1 VTVLKPFRALRYDPG
16 AAGPLDRLVAPP
28 HDVVGAE
35 RSGRLIAAEPHNV
48 IRLTRP
54 EDPAEAGR
62 LFRGWQDEGVL
73 VREREPAVW
82 ILEETFAGPDGVPRT
97 RRSLVARLRVTPYGE
112 GDVFPHERTFAGQK
126 EARLELLRA
135 VRAKL
140 SPVLLLHGGP
150 SPDLPEVE
158 PDLEATLDGVT
169 SRLWRVTDPGG
180 IEQAVALVQGPLV
193 IADGH
198 HRYETALRYHQE
210 DGTEASAYVLAALTA
225 RADPGLV
232 ILPTHRLADAPLPQL
247 NGRFRV
253 TPLDG
258 AGGAL
263 ERLGDV
269 TRDHPAFVLLRPER
283 AELVETE
290 PEGGAAGVL
299 DTAALATL
307 PLAGVR
313 FTPSAEE
320 AERTVAAGGAAAAFL
335 VRAPTVE
342 QVEAVALAAETMP
355 EKSTYFFPKLTT
367 GLLFAPYDE

>member
-1 VTVLKPFRALRYDPG
+1 MAVLKPFRALRYDP
-16 AAGPLDRLVAPP
+16 AVAGPLDRLVAPP
-28 HDVVGAE
+28 HDVVGAALRE
-35 RSGRLIAAEPHNV
+35 RLVAAEPHNV

-54 EDPAEAGR
+54 EDPDEAGR
-62 LFRGWQDEGVL
+62 LFRAWQDEGAL

-82 ILEETFAGPDGVPRT
+82 ILEETFTGVDGRERERLSV
-97 RRSLVARLRVTPYGE
+97 VARLRVTPYGE
-112 GDVFPHERTFAGQK
+112 GDVHPHERTFAGQK

-140 SPVLLLHGGP
+140 SPVLLLHAGR
-150 SPDLPEVE
+150 SPEAPERP

-169 SRLWRVTDPGG
+169 SRLWRLTDPAA
-180 IEQAVALVQGPLV
+180 IQAAVGLVESPLV

-198 HRYETALRYHQE
+198 HRYETALRFHQE
-210 DGTEASAYVLAALTA
+210 DGTEASAFVLAALTA
-225 RADPGLV
+225 HADPGLV
-232 ILPTHRLADAPLPQL
+232 IFPTHRLAGAPLPEL

-253 TPLDG
+253 TPLAG
-258 AGGAL
+258 AAGAL
-263 ERLGDV
+263 DRLEGLP
-269 TRDHPAFVLLRPER
+269 RDHPAFVLLRREG
-283 AELVETE
+283 AELVETD

-299 DTAALATL
+299 DTAPLAGL
-307 PLAGVR
+307 PLQGVR

-320 AERTVAAGGAAAAFL
+320 AERAVATGGAEAAFL

-342 QVEAVALAAETMP
+342 QVEAVALADETMP

>member
-1 VTVLKPFRALRYDPG
+1 MAVLKPFRALRYDQE

-28 HDVVGAE
+28 HDVVGADLSE
-35 RSGRLIAAEPHNV
+35 RLVAAEPHNV

-62 LFRGWQDEGVL
+62 LFREWQEEGVL
-73 VREREPAVW
+73 VREHEPAVW
-82 ILEETFAGPDGVPRT
+82 ILEETFAGSDGASRT

-112 GDVFPHERTFAGQK
+112 GDIFPHERTFAGQK

-140 SPVLLLHGGP
+140 SPVLLLHAGR
-150 SPDLPEVE
+150 SPAEPAGE
-158 PDLEATLDGVT
+158 PDLVATLDGVT
-169 SRLWRVTDPGG
+169 SRLWRVSDPAV

-210 DGTEASAYVLAALTA
+210 DETEESAYVLAALTA
-225 RADPGLV
+225 REDPGLV

-258 AGGAL
+258 AAGAL
-263 ERLGDV
+263 DRLGDV
-269 TRDHPAFVLLRPER
+269 ARDHPAFVLLRREG
-283 AELVETE
+283 AELVEAE

-320 AERTVAAGGAAAAFL
+320 AERSVVAGRAEAAFL